1 MQESAAIEK
10 VNLSEKLAL
19 FDEHWSPRIVG
30 EINDSHVKLVKLKG
44 EFVWHKHDRE
54 DEMFLVLKG
63 TLLMK
68 LRDRDIKIEEGEFVI
83 IPKGV
88 EHLPVAEA
96 ETHVL
101 LFEPKTTLNTGDIEN
116 ERTVQSPEQI

>member
-116 ERTVQSPEQI
+116 ERTVHSPEQI

>member
-68 LRDRDIKIEEGEFVI
+68 LRDREIKIEEGEFVI

-116 ERTVQSPEQI
+116 ERTVHSPEQI

>member
-1 MQESAAIEK
+1 
-10 VNLSEKLAL
+10 
-19 FDEHWSPRIVG
+19 
-30 EINDSHVKLVKLKG
+30 
-44 EFVWHKHDRE
+44 
-54 DEMFLVLKG
+54 MFLVLKG

-116 ERTVQSPEQI
+116 ERTVHSPEQI